1 MIAHLLLSSTYYVH
15 RGSRSKELTDSNLV
29 RAAWSSVEA
38 FFFFRMFRHPFSPDC
53 LLPYITVIWVFYF
66 TYTFYLQHFLYIH
79 PLSPDFTHC
88 FSRDLGTLFTR
99 QSHTLISHLKKAT
112 KGACCIY
119 CLIKEVFFLS
129 CIQ

>member
-1 MIAHLLLSSTYYVH
+1 MGSGYPLSS
-15 RGSRSKELTDSNLV
+15 LFLF
-29 RAAWSSVEA
+29 ALSSSSLEFCSGI
-38 FFFFRMFRHPFSPDC
+38 FFSRMFRHPFSPDC
-53 LLPYITVIWVFYF
+53 LVPYITVIWVFYF

-119 CLIKEVFFLS
+119 CLIKEVFFFFILYS
-129 CIQ
+129 MSS